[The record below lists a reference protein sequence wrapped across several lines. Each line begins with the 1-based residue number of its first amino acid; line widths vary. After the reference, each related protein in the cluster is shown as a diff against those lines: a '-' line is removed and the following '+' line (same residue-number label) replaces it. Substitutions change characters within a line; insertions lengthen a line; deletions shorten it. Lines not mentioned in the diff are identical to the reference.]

1 MSFFQAIG
9 LGMKLIGG
17 MQAAKAQEQASRDNA
32 EAMITDR
39 IRGEAQAAQQQVA
52 RYQQYFDDI
61 ATNEA
66 VLLKNRDFDQS
77 VKSFFDQQKE
87 VTFDDLTI
95 MASQARMES
104 TKQTVASLLEVE
116 RGKNQAAATRIRTF
130 SSFASGMHD
139 LQSSMVLIASG
150 AGGGGG
156 GGK

>member
-32 EAMITDR
+32 EAMVTDR

-52 RYQQYFDDI
+52 RYQQYFDDV

-77 VKSFFDQQKE
+77 VKAFFDEQKE

-95 MASQARMES
+95 MASQSQMES
-104 TKQTVASLLEVE
+104 TKQTVASLLEIE

-130 SSFASGMHD
+130 SSFASGVHD
-139 LQSSMVLIASG
+139 LQSSMVLIPS
-150 AGGGGG
+150 GGGSGG

>member
-1 MSFFQAIG
+1 MSIFQAIG
-9 LGMKLIGG
+9 LGLQLMGG
-17 MQAAKAQEQASRDNA
+17 MQAARAQEQASKDNA

-77 VKSFFDQQKE
+77 VKAFFDEQKQ

-95 MASQARMES
+95 MARQADMEKR
-104 TKQTVASLLEVE
+104 KQTVASLLEIE
-116 RGKNQAAATRIRTF
+116 RGKNQAAATRIRTYAN
-130 SSFASGMHD
+130 FASGLHD
-139 LQSSMVLIASG
+139 MQSTMVP
-150 AGGGGG
+150 
-156 GGK
+156 K

>member
-95 MASQARMES
+95 MASQAKMES

-130 SSFASGMHD
+130 SSFASGLHD
-139 LQSSMVLIASG
+139 LQASMAVAVSSS
-150 AGGGGG
+150 GG

>member
-17 MQAAKAQEQASRDNA
+17 IQAAKAQEQASRDNA
-32 EAMITDR
+32 EAMVTDR

-66 VLLKNRDFDQS
+66 MLLKNRDFDQS
-77 VKSFFDQQKE
+77 VKAFFDEQKT

-104 TKQTVASLLEVE
+104 RKQTVASLLEIE

-130 SSFASGMHD
+130 SSFASGLHD
-139 LQSSMVLIASG
+139 MTST
-150 AGGGGG
+150 
-156 GGK
+156 KFY

>member
-1 MSFFQAIG
+1 
-9 LGMKLIGG
+9 MKLIGG

-32 EAMITDR
+32 EAMVTDR

-52 RYQQYFDDI
+52 RYQQYFDDV

-77 VKSFFDQQKE
+77 VKAFFDEQKE

-95 MASQARMES
+95 MASQSQMES
-104 TKQTVASLLEVE
+104 TKQTVASLLEIE

-139 LQSSMVLIASG
+139 LQSSMVLIPS
-150 AGGGGG
+150 GGGSGG